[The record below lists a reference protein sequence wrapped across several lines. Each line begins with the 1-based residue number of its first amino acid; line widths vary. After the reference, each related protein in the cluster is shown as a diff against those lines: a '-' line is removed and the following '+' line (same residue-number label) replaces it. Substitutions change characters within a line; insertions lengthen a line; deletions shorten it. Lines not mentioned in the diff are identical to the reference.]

1 MSLKIKKDRVLT
13 IINDAF
19 AKLRDDMIFFAKL
32 LIVCALLF

>member
-1 MSLKIKKDRVLT
+1 MSLKIEKDWLT